1 MAVTPTITS
10 QDAIGRVVEV
20 RGTLAFSGNYV
31 TGGEVPTFAGVR
43 SSSVTPTQL
52 WAEGIAGYK
61 YEWNPANGKILVRQG
76 AGAIN
81 LPLAE
86 LSAAAYPAGVTGD
99 TIRFVA
105 EFKKP

>member
-10 QDAIGRVVEV
+10 QDAMGRIVEV

-31 TGGEVPTFAGVR
+31 TDGEVPTFAGVR

-52 WAEGIAGYK
+52 WAEGIAGFK
-61 YEWNPANGKILVRQG
+61 YEWNPANGKILVRQS
-76 AGAIN
+76 AGTAAAMGQI
-81 LPLAE
+81 
-86 LSAAAYPAGVTGD
+86 SAAAYPAGVTGD